1 MRWGV
6 QAIAGLLLVATSAL
20 AWAQTPEGWDRYLNQ
35 PRGPYRGQVID
46 ADTRAPLAGA
56 VVVAYW
62 PRDRIYPFHSVM
74 EHYAVREVLTDAD
87 GRFVIDGGDIE
98 RSAPKRTL
106 YPRFLIFIPGY
117 GSFPRLQKAPTGFT
131 GGIFE
136 GDGALVEL
144 PRLESPEARRGNLY
158 WITPNSFTDTP
169 FTDLSQ
175 LMKKINEERG
185 SIGLSPHVPAE
196 QR

>member
-1 MRWGV
+1 MRWWV
-6 QAIAGLLLVATSAL
+6 QAIAGLFLVATSTVT
-20 AWAQTPEGWDRYLNQ
+20 WAQTPEGWDRYLDR

-46 ADTRAPLAGA
+46 ADTRAPLVGA

-62 PRDRIYPFHSVM
+62 PRDRIFPFHSVM

-131 GGIFE
+131 GGVFE
-136 GDGALVEL
+136 DRGALVEL
-144 PRLESPEARRGNLY
+144 PRLESREARRANLRE
-158 WITPNSFTDTP
+158 ITPSSFTDAP
-169 FTDLSQ
+169 FQDLPE
-175 LMKKINEERG
+175 LTKRVNEERDFF
-185 SIGLSPHVPAE
+185 GLSPLVPE
-196 QR
+196 ERR

>member
-1 MRWGV
+1 ME
-6 QAIAGLLLVATSAL
+6 ATSNEVHRSEPCIRDFSFSFQAM
-20 AWAQTPEGWDRYLNQ
+20 
-35 PRGPYRGQVID
+35 
-46 ADTRAPLAGA
+46 AP
-56 VVVAYW
+56 
-62 PRDRIYPFHSVM
+62 
-74 EHYAVREVLTDAD
+74 
-87 GRFVIDGGDIE
+87 
-98 RSAPKRTL
+98 
-106 YPRFLIFIPGY
+106 
-117 GSFPRLQKAPTGFT
+117 FPDFT